1 MVPTISDFENDSTAG
16 SLPTHTIY
24 DLLSHRRRRAM
35 LRRLD
40 EHESP
45 VSLSDLSRWVA
56 LGEADSDGDGVR
68 SERLRN
74 VRISLYHVH
83 VPKLSNAG
91 VVAFDRA
98 ERTVE
103 LLDDGRALLH
113 RLEALD
119 PSSEPNEHGPST

>member
-1 MVPTISDFENDSTAG
+1 MVSATSDFENDPPGDA
-16 SLPTHTIY
+16 LPADTLY

-40 EHESP
+40 EHENP
-45 VSLSDLSRWVA
+45 VNLSDLSRWIA
-56 LGEADSDGDGVR
+56 LGEADSDGDEVR
-68 SERLRN
+68 SERLRD

-83 VPKLSNAG
+83 VPKLSDAG

-119 PSSEPNEHGPST
+119 PSS

>member
-1 MVPTISDFENDSTAG
+1 MVPTTSDFENDPTAD

-40 EHESP
+40 EHENP
-45 VSLSDLSRWVA
+45 ISLFDLSRWVA

-68 SERLRN
+68 SKRLRN

-98 ERTVE
+98 DRTVE
-103 LLDDGRALLH
+103 LLDDGQALLH

-119 PSSEPNEHGPST
+119 PSS